1 VIYTLLVSGL
11 GAIGFF
17 FAGFALIR
25 TLVTRTATT
34 RGGRRIS
41 RWRNPGLYW
50 TNLAAL
56 CATVLISAGLIY
68 FGWTH

>member
-1 VIYTLLVSGL
+1 VIYNLLVSVL
-11 GAIGFF
+11 GAIGFYL
-17 FAGFALIR
+17 AGFALLR
-25 TLVTRTATT
+25 TLVTRTAKL

-41 RWRNPGLYW
+41 RWRNPRLYW

>member
-1 VIYTLLVSGL
+1 VIYNLLISGL
-11 GAIGFF
+11 GAIGFL
-17 FAGFALIR
+17 FAGVALVR
-25 TLVTRTATT
+25 TLVTRTATV

-41 RWRNPGLYW
+41 RWRNPRLYW

-56 CATVLISAGLIY
+56 CVTVLISAGLFY